1 MFNLTQQERI
11 VLLFIAGVIL
21 VGSLLQIVS
30 KQSPE
35 FRNFLQFMEQGEP

>member
-1 MFNLTQQERI
+1 MFNLTQQERV

-30 KQSPE
+30 KQSTQV
-35 FRNFLQFMEQGEP
+35 RDFLQFMEQSAP

>member
-21 VGSLLQIVS
+21 VGSLLQVVS
-30 KQSPE
+30 KQSPQV
-35 FRNFLQFMEQGEP
+35 RDFLQFMEQSQP